1 MGVRYGYMKK
11 VQVIDNSNSEQS
23 ELTLPS
29 SLWIAT
35 SSGNISGELVRA
47 HKEIVHYEPYDGPNS
62 AIANTSAI
70 LTVEA
75 KMEIE
80 HATYSKSAAF
90 STLKGDRKRKE
101 VIDKF
106 ETRLCYERDRDRI
119 IHSDEFRRL
128 ADKTQV
134 FLNAG
139 DHQRTRAT
147 HSFEVAQI
155 ASAIATSL
163 RLNVNLVSAIALGH
177 DCGHGPGGHAAEE
190 AFSKYLPGGFNHA
203 KFGAELMGSKHNLCE
218 LTLDGIRNHSWSL
231 DTPMS
236 CEGEIVAW
244 ADRIAYVCH
253 DYEDALRKGILK
265 PSLQP
270 DHKELAQF
278 LRLSRTQ
285 QISLFIN
292 DLVKSTIENEA
303 ISMSLE
309 IGEILCEFRKF
320 NHEKIYNTDESKD
333 QNQFIINMLDSLVD
347 YYSNHFELIENK
359 YIDQKSDTEQDRLK
373 IIITYLA
380 GMTDTYAIDQWKNVN

>member
-1 MGVRYGYMKK
+1 MEK
-11 VQVIDNSNSEQS
+11 VKPTQARETTQS
-23 ELTLPS
+23 DIA

-35 SSGNISGELVRA
+35 SSGNVSGDIVRA
-47 HKEIVHYEPYDGPNS
+47 HKDVVHYEPYDGPNS
-62 AIANTSAI
+62 GITNTSPI
-70 LTVEA
+70 LTAEA
-75 KMEIE
+75 KIEIE
-80 HATYSKSAAF
+80 RATFSNSAAF
-90 STLKGDRKRKE
+90 STLSGDRQRLE
-101 VIDKF
+101 VTEEF

-134 FLNAG
+134 FLHAG

-163 RLNVNLVSAIALGH
+163 RLNVNLVSAISLGH

-203 KFGAELMGSKHNLCE
+203 RFGAQLMGAKHNLCE
-218 LTLDGIRNHSWSL
+218 LTLDGIANHSWSL

-253 DYEDALRKGILK
+253 DYEDAIRKGVLEVTQK
-265 PSLQP
+265 P
-270 DHKELAQF
+270 DHVELAKF
-278 LRLSRTQ
+278 LRLSKAQ
-285 QISLFIN
+285 QIAIFIN
-292 DLVKSTIENEA
+292 DLVSSTVENEA

-309 IGEILCEFRKF
+309 IGEMLCEFRKF
-320 NHEKIYNTDESKD
+320 NHEKIYNTPQSIT
-333 QNQFIINMLDSLVD
+333 QNEFIITMLEALVEH
-347 YYSNHFELIENK
+347 YMENFDLLETK
-359 YIDQKSDTEQDRLK
+359 YKNGTTNSEQDRLK
-373 IIITYLA
+373 IVVGYLA
-380 GMTDTYAIDQWKNVN
+380 GMTDTYAINQWKKLPSLGIEL